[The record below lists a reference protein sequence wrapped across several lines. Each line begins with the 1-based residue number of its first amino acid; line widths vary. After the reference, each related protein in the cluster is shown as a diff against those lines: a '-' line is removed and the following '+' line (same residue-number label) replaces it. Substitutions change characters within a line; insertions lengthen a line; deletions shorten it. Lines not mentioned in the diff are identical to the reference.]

1 MARTRTWIAMGVAAG
16 GAWAL
21 ARRLRRVRLPGKVA
35 LVTGGSRGLGLVLAR
50 ELGLRGMRLVL
61 VARDEDELERARA
74 SLEAEG
80 MDATALPCDVTDE
93 EGIATLVADVEE
105 NVGPIELLVN
115 NAGIIQVGPAE
126 TMRLDDYRRA
136 MDVMYWG
143 ALHLA
148 EAVLPRMR
156 ARRRGTVVNVTSIGA
171 EVGVPHLAPYG
182 AAKFALRGWSEAL
195 GAEEARNGISV
206 ITIVPGLMRT
216 GSFGHALV
224 KGRRYA
230 EASLFS
236 LSSSLPLLTVSAE
249 HAARRIARAVESGER
264 FVVIGAPAKL
274 LRLGH
279 ALFPG
284 GVVRTLGLV
293 NRLLPVPEAGARD
306 EMALPSEIFRRGLAR
321 SMLTTLGDRAARRY
335 NEEPRPEP
343 AAPEPANPGSA

>member
-1 MARTRTWIAMGVAAG
+1 MGLAAG

-21 ARRLRRVRLPGKVA
+21 ARRLQRVRLAGKVA

-50 ELGLRGMRLVL
+50 ELGLRGMRVVL
-61 VARDEDELERARA
+61 VARDEEELERARA
-74 SLEAEG
+74 SLEAERI
-80 MDATALPCDVTDE
+80 DATALPCDVTDE

-126 TMRLDDYRRA
+126 AMRLDDYRRA
-136 MDVMYWG
+136 MDVMFWG
-143 ALHLA
+143 ALNTA
-148 EAVLPRMR
+148 DAVLPRMR

-171 EVGVPHLAPYG
+171 AVGVPHLAPYD

-195 GAEEARNGISV
+195 GAEEARNGVSV
-206 ITIVPGLMRT
+206 LTIVPGLMRT

-224 KGRRYA
+224 KGQRYA

-236 LSSSLPLLTVSAE
+236 LSASLPLLTVSAE
-249 HAARRIARAVESGER
+249 HAARRIVRAVENGER
-264 FVVIGAPAKL
+264 HVVIGVPAKL

-284 GVVRTLGLV
+284 AIVRGMGLL
-293 NRLLPVPEAGARD
+293 NRLLPRPDAGARD
-306 EMALPSEIFRRGLAR
+306 EMALPGEIFRRGLAR
-321 SMLTTLGDRAARRY
+321 SMLTALGDRAARMY
-335 NEEPRPEP
+335 NEEPRSEP
-343 AAPEPANPGSA
+343 AS